1 MQDPSRVIRRK
12 IRLLQ
17 SEVQML
23 QHYHSQIVDLH
34 EDYKQEYASD
44 LDFFVSKARE
54 LFKEDEPEP
63 EPESQEPTG
72 TTVAM
77 DDLKF
82 RQQQEAGSGDD
93 ISDQKPSTKKSDAPE
108 WARKL
113 FKKIAL
119 MTHPDRI
126 GDENLRENLQKS
138 FMRANRALEDGKLDD
153 LLGVAI
159 DLNVDAGLEDEAL
172 IPLLSAKIQSCK
184 DAIQQIESTPEW
196 IWGESLGIHAQ
207 RSALLAVLLGKR
219 GFNLTPDQVDK
230 MVTERE
236 R

>member
-1 MQDPSRVIRRK
+1 
-12 IRLLQ
+12 
-17 SEVQML
+17 ML

-34 EDYKQEYASD
+34 EDYKQEYARD

-54 LFKEDEPEP
+54 LLKEDEPAPEEP
-63 EPESQEPTG
+63 EPTG

-77 DDLKF
+77 DDVNF
-82 RQQQEAGSGDD
+82 RQQEADSGDD
-93 ISDQKPSTKKSDAPE
+93 SPDSKSSSKKSDAPE

-126 GDENLRENLQKS
+126 GDESLRESLQKS
-138 FMRANRALEDGKLDD
+138 FMKANRALEDGKLDD

-159 DLNVDAGLEDEAL
+159 ELNVDAGLDDEAL

-196 IWGESLGIHAQ
+196 VWGESLGMRAQ
-207 RSALLAVLLGKR
+207 RAALLAVLLNKR
-219 GFNLTPDQVDK
+219 GLQLTPEQVDDLVSEK
-230 MVTERE
+230 SN
-236 R
+236 